1 MAEERSGAQPLE
13 EGRGQQG
20 RTASRGQQSRR
31 QRSVFQYVAIL
42 FAAALV
48 LLFYTYMMEQ
58 RQFEQLQREN
68 QENIDDLRQS
78 VSAVQTLQGMTEE
91 NKLLKEQNQELEARL
106 QALEERLD
114 TAEQD
119 REALQTRLQ
128 SAGLTVQAMD
138 WFWQI
143 DEAYV
148 RGRYAQCGELIQDL
162 EDAQLAD
169 WLPTESIT
177 DNGRFSPA
185 DRYLEIREKVMR

>member
-1 MAEERSGAQPLE
+1 M
-13 EGRGQQG
+13 
-20 RTASRGQQSRR
+20 
-31 QRSVFQYVAIL
+31 
-42 FAAALV
+42 

-148 RGRYAQCGELIQDL
+148 QGRYAQCRELIQDL

>member
-20 RTASRGQQSRR
+20 RTASRGQQRRR

-58 RQFEQLQREN
+58 RQYEQLQREN
-68 QENIDDLRQS
+68 QENIDDLKQQ
-78 VSAVQTLQGMTEE
+78 A
-91 NKLLKEQNQELEARL
+91 KELEARL
-106 QALEERLD
+106 QALEGRLD

-119 REALQTRLQ
+119 RASLQTQLQ
-128 SAGLTVQAMD
+128 NAGLTIQAMD

-148 RGRYAQCGELIQDL
+148 RGRYAQCRELIQHL

-169 WLPTESIT
+169 CLPRESIT

-185 DRYLEIREKVMR
+185 DRYLEIREKVVR

>member
-1 MAEERSGAQPLE
+1 
-13 EGRGQQG
+13 
-20 RTASRGQQSRR
+20 
-31 QRSVFQYVAIL
+31 
-42 FAAALV
+42 
-48 LLFYTYMMEQ
+48 MMEQ

-148 RGRYAQCGELIQDL
+148 RGRYAQCRELIQDL

>member
-106 QALEERLD
+106 QALEERSGPPAGTEELASVDVLFGDVSDSEDFRLLKRIALD
-114 TAEQD
+114 RCTVLEVAEDLGISVESCKKRVQ
-119 REALQTRLQ
+119 RARKRLQ
-128 SAGLTVQAMD
+128 GKMTM
-138 WFWQI
+138 
-143 DEAYV
+143 E
-148 RGRYAQCGELIQDL
+148 
-162 EDAQLAD
+162 
-169 WLPTESIT
+169 
-177 DNGRFSPA
+177 
-185 DRYLEIREKVMR
+185 